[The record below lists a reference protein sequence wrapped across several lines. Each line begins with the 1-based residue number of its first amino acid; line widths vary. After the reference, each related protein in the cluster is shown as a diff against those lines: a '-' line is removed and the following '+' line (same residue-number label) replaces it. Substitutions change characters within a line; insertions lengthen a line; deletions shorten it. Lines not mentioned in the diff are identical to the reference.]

1 MAFTYLCLVSS
12 TLPPCELSVTER
24 LYKTENEVKKDCPLE
39 EISEG
44 AVLYSLVY
52 RFSMIILPSPPSLCK
67 GTENQV
73 IPRQQEVRSLSTGS

>member
-1 MAFTYLCLVSS
+1 M
-12 TLPPCELSVTER
+12 
-24 LYKTENEVKKDCPLE
+24 E

-44 AVLYSLVY
+44 AVFYSLVY

-73 IPRQQEVRSLSTGS
+73 IPRQQEVRSLSSAGIFAQNCGCESV

>member
-1 MAFTYLCLVSS
+1 
-12 TLPPCELSVTER
+12 
-24 LYKTENEVKKDCPLE
+24 VKKDCPLE

-44 AVLYSLVY
+44 AVFYSLVY